1 MIVQL
6 DRKYYSYNF
15 ACWLRRNMRMEILS
29 GLRRYST
36 YYMDK
41 YLEKQ
46 YLNKNINVK
55 NIVLKCS
62 NSLYIDVFKDYLTIS
77 ISGFEKYEDIP
88 LAALANMITFG
99 ALGVRGIPILS
110 SVFNRVSNNVF
121 EYYKR
126 YNPIFIAREISDVDK
141 IVR

>member
-15 ACWLRRNMRMEILS
+15 GCWLRRNMRVEMLNS
-29 GLRRYST
+29 LRNYST

-41 YLEKQ
+41 YLEEQ
-46 YLNKNINVK
+46 FLNKKINVR
-55 NIVLKCS
+55 NIVFRCS
-62 NSLYIDVFKDYLTIS
+62 NSLYIDVYKDYITIS

-88 LAALANMITFG
+88 LEALANMITFG
-99 ALGVRGIPILS
+99 ALGVKGIPILS
-110 SVFNRVSNNVF
+110 SVFNRVSNNIL

-126 YNPIFIAREISDVDK
+126 YNPIFTVKEISDVDK
-141 IVR
+141 VV

>member
-126 YNPIFIAREISDVDK
+126 YNPIFIARGISDVDK
-141 IVR
+141 IV

>member
-15 ACWLRRNMRMEILS
+15 ACWLRRNMRMEMLNS
-29 GLRRYST
+29 LHSYST

-41 YLEKQ
+41 YLEEQ
-46 YLNKNINVK
+46 FLNRKINVR
-55 NIVLKCS
+55 NIVFRCS
-62 NSLYIDVFKDYLTIS
+62 NSLYIDVYKDYITIS

-99 ALGVRGIPILS
+99 ALGVKGIPILS
-110 SVFNRVSNNVF
+110 SVFNRVSNNIL

-126 YNPIFIAREISDVDK
+126 YNPIFIVKEISDVDK
-141 IVR
+141 VV

>member
-15 ACWLRRNMRMEILS
+15 ACWLRRNMRMEMLNSIRS
-29 GLRRYST
+29 YST

-41 YLEKQ
+41 YLEEQ
-46 YLNKNINVK
+46 FLNKKINVR
-55 NIVLKCS
+55 NIVFRCS
-62 NSLYIDVFKDYLTIS
+62 NSLYIDVYKDYITIS
-77 ISGFEKYEDIP
+77 ISSFEKYEDIP

-99 ALGVRGIPILS
+99 ALGVKGIPILS
-110 SVFNRVSNNVF
+110 SVFNRVSNNIS

-126 YNPIFIAREISDVDK
+126 YNPIFIVKEISDVDK
-141 IVR
+141 VV

>member
-6 DRKYYSYNF
+6 DRTYYSYNF
-15 ACWLRRNMRMEILS
+15 ACWLRRNMRMEMLNS
-29 GLRRYST
+29 LRSYST

-41 YLEKQ
+41 YLEEQ
-46 YLNKNINVK
+46 FLNKKINVR
-55 NIVLKCS
+55 NIVLRCS
-62 NSLYIDVFKDYLTIS
+62 NSLYIDVYKDYITIS

-99 ALGVRGIPILS
+99 ALGVKGIPILS
-110 SVFNRVSNNVF
+110 NVFKRVSNNIL

-126 YNPIFIAREISDVDK
+126 YNPIFIVKEISDVDK
-141 IVR
+141 VV

>member
-29 GLRRYST
+29 GLRSYST

-141 IVR
+141 IV

>member
-141 IVR
+141 IV

>member
-15 ACWLRRNMRMEILS
+15 ACWLRRNMRVEMLS
-29 GLRRYST
+29 SIRSYST

-41 YLEKQ
+41 YLEEQ
-46 YLNKNINVK
+46 FLNKKINVR
-55 NIVLKCS
+55 NIVFRCS
-62 NSLYIDVFKDYLTIS
+62 NSLYIDVYKDYITIS

-99 ALGVRGIPILS
+99 ALGVKGIPILS
-110 SVFNRVSNNVF
+110 NVFNRVSNNIL

-126 YNPIFIAREISDVDK
+126 YNPIFIVKEISDVDK
-141 IVR
+141 VV

>member
-99 ALGVRGIPILS
+99 ALGVKGIPILS
-110 SVFNRVSNNVF
+110 SVLKRVSNNLF

-141 IVR
+141 IV

>member
-15 ACWLRRNMRMEILS
+15 ACWLRRNMRMEMLR
-29 GLRRYST
+29 GLRSYST
-36 YYMDK
+36 YYMDN

-110 SVFNRVSNNVF
+110 SVFNRVSNNLF
-121 EYYKR
+121 AYYKR
-126 YNPIFIAREISDVDK
+126 YNPIFISREISDVDK
-141 IVR
+141 IV

>member
-77 ISGFEKYEDIP
+77 ISGFEKYEAIP

-141 IVR
+141 IV

>member
-15 ACWLRRNMRMEILS
+15 ACWLRRNMRMEMLN
-29 GLRRYST
+29 GLRNYST

-46 YLNKNINVK
+46 YSKKDINVR

-62 NSLYIDVFKDYLTIS
+62 NSLYINVYKDYITIS
-77 ISGFEKYEDIP
+77 ISGFEKYDDIP
-88 LAALANMITFG
+88 LAELANMITFG
-99 ALGVRGIPILS
+99 ALGVKGIPILS
-110 SVFNRVSNNVF
+110 SVFNRVSNNILA
-121 EYYKR
+121 YYQR
-126 YNPIFIAREISDVDK
+126 YNPIFIVKEISDVDK
-141 IVR
+141 IV

>member
-29 GLRRYST
+29 GLRSYST

-46 YLNKNINVK
+46 FLNKNINVK

-62 NSLYIDVFKDYLTIS
+62 NSLHIDVFKDYLTIS

-141 IVR
+141 IV

>member
-15 ACWLRRNMRMEILS
+15 ACWLRRKMRMEMLNS
-29 GLRRYST
+29 LRSYST

-41 YLEKQ
+41 YLEEQ
-46 YLNKNINVK
+46 FLNKKINVR
-55 NIVLKCS
+55 NIVFRCS
-62 NSLYIDVFKDYLTIS
+62 NSLYIDVYKDYITIS

-99 ALGVRGIPILS
+99 ALGVKGIPILS
-110 SVFNRVSNNVF
+110 NVFNRVINNIL

-126 YNPIFIAREISDVDK
+126 YNPIFIVKEISDVDK
-141 IVR
+141 VV

>member
-62 NSLYIDVFKDYLTIS
+62 NSLYIDIFKDYLTIS

-141 IVR
+141 IV

>member
-15 ACWLRRNMRMEILS
+15 ACWLRRNMGMEMLNS
-29 GLRRYST
+29 LRSYST

-41 YLEKQ
+41 YLEEQ
-46 YLNKNINVK
+46 FLNKKINVR
-55 NIVLKCS
+55 NIVFRCS
-62 NSLYIDVFKDYLTIS
+62 NSLYIDVYKDYITIS

-99 ALGVRGIPILS
+99 ALGVKGIPILS
-110 SVFNRVSNNVF
+110 NVFKRVSNNIL

-126 YNPIFIAREISDVDK
+126 YNPIFIVKEISDVDK
-141 IVR
+141 VV

>member
-15 ACWLRRNMRMEILS
+15 ACWLRRNMRREMLNSIRS
-29 GLRRYST
+29 YST

-41 YLEKQ
+41 YLEEQ
-46 YLNKNINVK
+46 FLNKKITVR
-55 NIVLKCS
+55 NIVFRCS
-62 NSLYIDVFKDYLTIS
+62 NSLYIDVYKDYITIS

-99 ALGVRGIPILS
+99 ALGVKGIPILS
-110 SVFNRVSNNVF
+110 NVFNRVSNNIL

-126 YNPIFIAREISDVDK
+126 YNPIFIVKEISDVDK
-141 IVR
+141 VV

>member
-15 ACWLRRNMRMEILS
+15 ACWLRRNMRVEMLNSIRS
-29 GLRRYST
+29 YST

-41 YLEKQ
+41 YLEEQ
-46 YLNKNINVK
+46 FLNKKINVR
-55 NIVLKCS
+55 NIVFRCS
-62 NSLYIDVFKDYLTIS
+62 NSLYIDVYKDYITIS

-88 LAALANMITFG
+88 LVALANMITFG
-99 ALGVRGIPILS
+99 ALGVKGIPILS
-110 SVFNRVSNNVF
+110 NVFNRVSNNIL

-126 YNPIFIAREISDVDK
+126 YNPIFIVKEISDVDK
-141 IVR
+141 VV

>member
-15 ACWLRRNMRMEILS
+15 ACWLRRNMRVEMIRGIS
-29 GLRRYST
+29 NYST

-46 YLNKNINVK
+46 YSNKNINVR
-55 NIVLKCS
+55 NIVLRCS
-62 NSLYIDVFKDYLTIS
+62 KSLYIKVYKDYITIS

-99 ALGVRGIPILS
+99 ALGVKGIPILS
-110 SVFNRVSNNVF
+110 SVFNRVSNNILA
-121 EYYKR
+121 YYKR
-126 YNPIFIAREISDVDK
+126 YNPIFIVKEISDVDK
-141 IVR
+141 IV

>member
-1 MIVQL
+1 MIVKL

-15 ACWLRRNMRMEILS
+15 ACWLRRNIRVEMLNSIRS
-29 GLRRYST
+29 YST

-41 YLEKQ
+41 YLEEQ
-46 YLNKNINVK
+46 FSNKKINVR
-55 NIVLKCS
+55 NIVFRCS
-62 NSLYIDVFKDYLTIS
+62 NSLYIDVYKDYITIS

-99 ALGVRGIPILS
+99 ALGVKGIPILS
-110 SVFNRVSNNVF
+110 SVFNRVSNNIL

-126 YNPIFIAREISDVDK
+126 YNPIFIVKEISDVDK
-141 IVR
+141 VV

>member
-15 ACWLRRNMRMEILS
+15 ACWLMRNMRMELLS

-141 IVR
+141 IV

>member
-110 SVFNRVSNNVF
+110 SVFNRVSNNLF

-141 IVR
+141 IV

>member
-15 ACWLRRNMRMEILS
+15 ACWLRRNMRVEMLNSIRS
-29 GLRRYST
+29 YST
-36 YYMDK
+36 YYKDK
-41 YLEKQ
+41 YLGEQ
-46 YLNKNINVK
+46 FLNKKINVR
-55 NIVLKCS
+55 NIVLRCS
-62 NSLYIDVFKDYLTIS
+62 NSLYIDVYKDYITIS

-99 ALGVRGIPILS
+99 ALGVKGIPILS
-110 SVFNRVSNNVF
+110 SVFNRVSNNIL

-126 YNPIFIAREISDVDK
+126 YNPIFIVKEISDVDK
-141 IVR
+141 VV